1 MTEISVGEK
10 LEEFRSQ
17 QTNYLG
23 PSFGSLMGYGPH
35 SAFIH
40 YFPTAETNSPL
51 AAQGF
56 LLSDTGGHYLEGST
70 DVTRTFVLGPLTE
83 EMKRLYTLVLR
94 GNLNLAAAVFKY
106 GCSGRSLD
114 YIARKPLWEQGLDY
128 NHGTGHGVG
137 YLLSIHEGP
146 QSIRF
151 DTTSSR
157 YEETRLEPGM
167 VLSDE
172 PGIYLADRFGIRLEN
187 LMYCEERLTN
197 AFGSF
202 LGFHTLT
209 MCPFELDAIQVS
221 KLSAQEREL
230 LNAYH
235 QQVYETLSPY
245 LEAEEVAW
253 LKQAPRPV

>member
-1 MTEISVGEK
+1 
-10 LEEFRSQ
+10 
-17 QTNYLG
+17 
-23 PSFGSLMGYGPH
+23 
-35 SAFIH
+35 
-40 YFPTAETNSPL
+40 
-51 AAQGF
+51 
-56 LLSDTGGHYLEGST
+56 
-70 DVTRTFVLGPLTE
+70 
-83 EMKRLYTLVLR
+83 
-94 GNLNLAAAVFKY
+94 LAAAVFKY

-157 YEETRLEPGM
+157 YEETQLELGM

-172 PGIYLADRFGIRLEN
+172 PGIYLAGRFGIRLEN

-197 AFGSF
+197 EFGSF

-221 KLSAQEREL
+221 ALSTQEREL

-245 LEAEEVAW
+245 LDAEEAAW
-253 LKQAPRPV
+253 LKQVTRAV